1 MAGIDLSKYKTEGVK
16 KASVNYEDKIQELLK
31 KDIQLFGGSKLN
43 DKKKEEFY
51 LELAMLLNAGVDI
64 KTALD
69 LISDEQTKEKNK
81 ILFKSI
87 KEFVVAGGTVSEAMK
102 NSGKFSPYEYFSV
115 QIGEETG
122 KISLVLKELSE
133 FFHKKIKQKRQ
144 FVSALAYPVMVL
156 CTSFGMIVFMMTMIV
171 PMFSG
176 MFDRFGA
183 ELPWIT
189 QMAISVSN
197 VFTDYFYLLLLFV
210 LSIVVLVV
218 TQKKQSWFRDA
229 SSRFILRIPIVGEMV
244 RKIYIA
250 RLCHFMTL
258 LTASKIPLLRTI
270 DLIRQM
276 IDFYPIEQSLLQVEK
291 DIMKGIP
298 LHKSLEAFPIYY
310 SKMITLIKIGEEVNQ
325 LEFFFDKIAKQYADD
340 VEHQSTLIKSL
351 IEPFMILFLAVV
363 VGTIVISM
371 YLPLFQLST
380 AF

>member
-1 MAGIDLSKYKTEGVK
+1 MAGIDLSKYKAEESK
-16 KASVNYEDKIQELLK
+16 KTSVNYEGKIQELLK
-31 KDIQLFGGSKLN
+31 KDIKFFGNKLN

-51 LELAMLLNAGVDI
+51 LELGMLLNAGVDI

-69 LISDEQTKEKNK
+69 LISDEQPKEKDK
-81 ILFKSI
+81 TLFKNI
-87 KEFVVAGGTVSEAMK
+87 KEFVVAGGTISDAMK
-102 NSGKFSPYEYFSV
+102 STGKFSPYEYFSV

-122 KISLVLKELSE
+122 KLSLVLKELSE
-133 FFHKKIKQKRQ
+133 FFHKKIKQRRQ
-144 FVSALAYPVMVL
+144 FTSALAYPVMVL
-156 CTSFGMIVFMMTMIV
+156 CTSFGMVIFMMTMIV

-176 MFDRFGA
+176 MFERFGA

-189 QMAISVSN
+189 KMVISISN
-197 VFTDYFYLLLLFV
+197 VFTDYFYLLVLFIV
-210 LSIVVLVV
+210 SIIVLVV
-218 TQKKQSWFRDA
+218 TQRRQLWFRMA
-229 SSRFILRIPIVGEMV
+229 TSKFILRIPIVGEMV

-276 IDFYPIEQSLLQVEK
+276 IGFYPIESSLAIVEK
-291 DIMKGIP
+291 DIINGIP
-298 LHKSLEAFPIYY
+298 LHKSLEQFPIYY

-340 VEHQSTLIKSL
+340 VEHQSGLIKSL
-351 IEPFMILFLAVV
+351 IEPFMILFLAIV

>member
-1 MAGIDLSKYKTEGVK
+1 MAGIDLSKYKTEPEK
-16 KASVNYEDKIQELLK
+16 KTSVSYEGKIQELLK
-31 KDIQLFGGSKLN
+31 KDIKLFGNKLN

-51 LELAMLLNAGVDI
+51 LELGMLLNAGVDI

-69 LISDEQTKEKNK
+69 LISDEQTKEKDK
-81 ILFKSI
+81 LLFKNI
-87 KEFVVAGGTVSEAMK
+87 KEFVVSGGTISDAMK
-102 NSGKFSPYEYFSV
+102 STDKFSPYEYYSI

-122 KISLVLKELSE
+122 KLSLVLKELSE
-133 FFHKKIKQKRQ
+133 FFHKKIKQRRQ
-144 FVSALAYPVMVL
+144 FTSALAYPVMVL
-156 CTSFGMIVFMMTMIV
+156 CTSFGMVVFMMTMIV

-176 MFDRFGA
+176 MFERFGA

-189 QMAISVSN
+189 KMVISVSN
-197 VFTDYFYLLLLFV
+197 VFTDYFYLLVLFII
-210 LSIVVLVV
+210 SIIALVI
-218 TQKKQSWFRDA
+218 TQRKQIWFRDIM
-229 SSRFILRIPIVGEMV
+229 SRLILRTPIIGEMV

-270 DLIRQM
+270 DLIRKM
-276 IDFYPIEQSLLQVEK
+276 IGFYPIESSLAQVEK
-291 DIMKGIP
+291 DIINGIP
-298 LHKSLEAFPIYY
+298 LHKSLEQFPIYY

-340 VEHQSTLIKSL
+340 VEHQSGLIKSL
-351 IEPFMILFLAVV
+351 IEPVMILFLAIV

>member
-1 MAGIDLSKYKTEGVK
+1 MAGIDLSKYKQESSKGQVRD
-16 KASVNYEDKIQELLK
+16 YESQLQALLK
-31 KDIQLFGGSKLN
+31 KDIKLFGSKLG

-51 LELAMLLNAGVDI
+51 LELSMLLNAGVDI

-69 LISDEQTKEKNK
+69 LVSDEQKKEKDK
-81 ILFKSI
+81 ALFKEI
-87 KEFVVAGGTVSEAMK
+87 KEYVVAGGTVSEAMK

-144 FVSALAYPVMVL
+144 FVSALSYPVMVM
-156 CTSFGMIVFMMTMIV
+156 CTSLGMVIFMMTMIV

-176 MFDRFGA
+176 MFERFGA

-189 QMAISVSN
+189 KMVIRVSN
-197 VFTDYFYLLLLFV
+197 IITDYFLVIFLMIM
-210 LSIVVLVV
+210 SVVVVSV
-218 TQKKQSWFRDA
+218 TQRKQAWYRNYSAR
-229 SSRFILRIPIVGEMV
+229 IVLRIPVLGEMV

-276 IDFYPIEQSLLQVEK
+276 IGYYPIEVSLTQVEK

-298 LHKSLEAFPIYY
+298 LHKSLEQFPIYY

-340 VEHQSTLIKSL
+340 VEHNSTLIKSL
-351 IEPFMILFLAVV
+351 IEPVMILFLAVV